1 MRNNPQNPK
10 ETRSRTSPR
19 GGFCMRI
26 TYSVLKKKNKTLDVL
41 LSSKVNDL
49 QLPFPSP
56 RRILGKLTQEHLI
69 FSPDVLITEGPHMC
83 THSWIFL
90 GFFYRLQSSNCFFTR
105 QFVAAAGRCSCQSC
119 QGRVWWKGAWPGK
132 APRSCS

>member
-69 FSPDVLITEGPHMC
+69 FSPDVLITVGPHMC

>member
-90 GFFYRLQSSNCFFTR
+90 GFFYRLQSSNCFFTL